1 MIEILSYQFMLYAL
15 IASILSGLS
24 CSILSNYIVLRKMEF
39 ISDGAAHT
47 AFGGIA
53 VAIFFGWNMNLVSI
67 ITGILF
73 AVFIYFV
80 GKKGKISENSLIGM
94 LFPLSMALGVI
105 IMNLKPGYTPEIE
118 SYLFGDILMVNLT
131 DIITLGII
139 LLSVIFFITIF
150 NKELKYFSYNER
162 MAKIYGV
169 PTELIRF
176 LFLIA
181 VALVVVTS
189 VKIIGIILVTS
200 MLITPGV
207 IAKIWAKSINQMVI
221 ISSIFGLLSSFL
233 GIYFS
238 YYLDIPSGPSIVV
251 LLFIFFLINYF
262 LKKLIKA

>member
-15 IASILSGLS
+15 IASVLSGLS

-47 AFGGIA
+47 TFGGIA
-53 VAIFFGWNMNLVSI
+53 VAVLFGWNMNLISI

-105 IMNLKPGYTPEIE
+105 LMNLKPGYTPEIE

-139 LLSVIFFITIF
+139 LISVILFITIF

-169 PTELIRF
+169 PVDLIRF

-207 IAKIWAKSINQMVI
+207 IAKLWAKSINQMVI
-221 ISSIFGLLSSFL
+221 ISAVFGLLSSFF
-233 GIYFS
+233 GIFFS

-251 LLFIFFLINYF
+251 ILFILFLINYSI
-262 LKKLIKA
+262 KKLMKI

>member
-207 IAKIWAKSINQMVI
+207 IAKLWAKSINQMVI

>member
-1 MIEILSYQFMLYAL
+1 MLYAL

-207 IAKIWAKSINQMVI
+207 IAKLWAKSINQMVI

>member
-1 MIEILSYQFMLYAL
+1 
-15 IASILSGLS
+15 
-24 CSILSNYIVLRKMEF
+24 
-39 ISDGAAHT
+39 
-47 AFGGIA
+47 
-53 VAIFFGWNMNLVSI
+53 
-67 ITGILF
+67 
-73 AVFIYFV
+73 
-80 GKKGKISENSLIGM
+80 M

>member
-1 MIEILSYQFMLYAL
+1 MLYAL

-207 IAKIWAKSINQMVI
+207 IAKLWAKSINQMVI

-262 LKKLIKA
+262 IKKLIKA

>member
-1 MIEILSYQFMLYAL
+1 MLYAL
-15 IASILSGLS
+15 IASVLSGLS

-53 VAIFFGWNMNLVSI
+53 VAILFGWNMNLVNI

-73 AVFIYFV
+73 AIFIFLV
-80 GKKGKISENSLIGM
+80 GKKGKVNENSLIGM

-105 IMNLKPGYTPEIE
+105 LMNLKPGYTPEIE
-118 SYLFGDILMVNLT
+118 SYLFGDILMVNLV

-139 LLSVIFFITIF
+139 LISVVLFVSIF

-207 IAKIWAKSINQMVI
+207 IAKLWAKSINQMVV

-251 LLFIFFLINYF
+251 VLFTFFLINYF
-262 LKKLIKA
+262 IKKLMKT

>member
-15 IASILSGLS
+15 IASVLSGLS

-53 VAIFFGWNMNLVSI
+53 VAILFGWNMNLVNI

-73 AVFIYFV
+73 AIFIFLV
-80 GKKGKISENSLIGM
+80 GKKGKVNENSLIGM

-105 IMNLKPGYTPEIE
+105 LMNLKPGYTPEIE
-118 SYLFGDILMVNLT
+118 SYLFGDILMVNLV

-139 LLSVIFFITIF
+139 LISVVLFVSIF

-207 IAKIWAKSINQMVI
+207 IAKLWAKSINQMVV

-251 LLFIFFLINYF
+251 VLFTFFLINYF
-262 LKKLIKA
+262 IKKLMKT

>member
-262 LKKLIKA
+262 IKKLIKA

>member
-1 MIEILSYQFMLYAL
+1 MIELLSYQFMAYAL
-15 IASILSGLS
+15 IASILSGLA

-53 VAIFFGWNMNLVSI
+53 VAVLFGWNMNLISI
-67 ITGILF
+67 ITGLLF
-73 AVFIYFV
+73 ATFIFFV
-80 GKKGKISENSLIGM
+80 GKKGKINENSLIGM

-105 IMNLKPGYTPEIE
+105 LMNLKPGYTPEIE
-118 SYLFGDILMVNLT
+118 SYLFGDILMVNMT

-139 LLSVIFFITIF
+139 LISVILFITIF

-169 PTELIRF
+169 PVDLIRY

-200 MLITPGV
+200 LLITPGV
-207 IAKIWAKSINQMVI
+207 IAKLWAKSINQMII
-221 ISSIFGLLSSFL
+221 ISSIFGVISAFF
-233 GIYFS
+233 GIYIS
-238 YYLDIPSGPSIVV
+238 YYLDIPSGPAIVV
-251 LLFIFFLINYF
+251 ILFIIFLINYF
-262 LKKLIKA
+262 IKKLIKT

>member
-1 MIEILSYQFMLYAL
+1 
-15 IASILSGLS
+15 
-24 CSILSNYIVLRKMEF
+24 MEF

-207 IAKIWAKSINQMVI
+207 IAKLWAKSINQMVI

>member
-1 MIEILSYQFMLYAL
+1 
-15 IASILSGLS
+15 
-24 CSILSNYIVLRKMEF
+24 MEF

>member
-1 MIEILSYQFMLYAL
+1 MLYAL

-53 VAIFFGWNMNLVSI
+53 VAILFGWNMNLVSI

-80 GKKGKISENSLIGM
+80 GKKGKINENSLIGM

-105 IMNLKPGYTPEIE
+105 LMNLKPGYTPEIE

-139 LLSVIFFITIF
+139 LISVILFITIF
-150 NKELKYFSYNER
+150 NTELKYFSYNER

-169 PTELIRF
+169 PTEIIRF

-207 IAKIWAKSINQMVI
+207 IAKLWAKSINQMVI
-221 ISSIFGLLSSFL
+221 ISSIFGLLSSFS
-233 GIYFS
+233 GIYLS

-251 LLFIFFLINYF
+251 ILFIFFLINYF
-262 LKKLIKA
+262 IKKNYKKIK

>member
-207 IAKIWAKSINQMVI
+207 IAKLWAKSINQMVI

-262 LKKLIKA
+262 IKKLIKA

>member
-1 MIEILSYQFMLYAL
+1 
-15 IASILSGLS
+15 
-24 CSILSNYIVLRKMEF
+24 
-39 ISDGAAHT
+39 
-47 AFGGIA
+47 
-53 VAIFFGWNMNLVSI
+53 MNLVSI

-207 IAKIWAKSINQMVI
+207 IAKLWAKSINQMVI

>member
-53 VAIFFGWNMNLVSI
+53 VAVLFGWNMNLISI

-105 IMNLKPGYTPEIE
+105 LMNLKPGYTPEIE

-139 LLSVIFFITIF
+139 LISVILFITIF

-169 PTELIRF
+169 PVDLIRF

-207 IAKIWAKSINQMVI
+207 IAKLWAKSINQMVI
-221 ISSIFGLLSSFL
+221 ISAVFGLLSSFF
-233 GIYFS
+233 GIFFS

-251 LLFIFFLINYF
+251 ILFIFFLINYSI
-262 LKKLIKA
+262 KKLMKI

>member
-1 MIEILSYQFMLYAL
+1 MSYQFMVYAL
-15 IASILSGLS
+15 IASVLSGLS
-24 CSILSNYIVLRKMEF
+24 CSILSNYVVLRKMEF

-53 VAIFFGWNMNLVSI
+53 IAILFGWNMNLISI
-67 ITGILF
+67 ITGIVF
-73 AVFIYFV
+73 ASFIFIIS
-80 GKKGKISENSLIGM
+80 KKGKINENSLIGM
-94 LFPLSMALGVI
+94 LFPLSMAVGVI
-105 IMNLKPGYTPEIE
+105 LMNLKPGYTPEIE

-139 LLSVIFFITIF
+139 LISVILFVTIL

-169 PTELIRF
+169 PVNLIKF

-181 VALVVVTS
+181 VSLVVVTS

-207 IAKIWAKSINQMVI
+207 IAKLWAKSINQMIVI
-221 ISSIFGLLSSFL
+221 STIFGFLSSFL
-233 GIYFS
+233 GIIIS

-251 LLFIFFLINYF
+251 TLFIMFIINYSI
-262 LKKLIKA
+262 KKVIN

>member
-53 VAIFFGWNMNLVSI
+53 VAILFGWNMNLVNI

-73 AVFIYFV
+73 AIFIFLV
-80 GKKGKISENSLIGM
+80 GKKGKVNENSLIGM

-105 IMNLKPGYTPEIE
+105 LMNLKPGYTPEIE
-118 SYLFGDILMVNLT
+118 SYLFGDILMVNLV

-139 LLSVIFFITIF
+139 LISIVLFVTIF

-207 IAKIWAKSINQMVI
+207 IAKLWAKSINQMVV

-251 LLFIFFLINYF
+251 VLFTFFLINYF
-262 LKKLIKA
+262 IKKLMKT

>member
-1 MIEILSYQFMLYAL
+1 MLYAL
-15 IASILSGLS
+15 IASVLSGLS

-53 VAIFFGWNMNLVSI
+53 VAILFGWNMNLVNI

-73 AVFIYFV
+73 AIFIFLV
-80 GKKGKISENSLIGM
+80 GKKGKVNENSLIGM

-105 IMNLKPGYTPEIE
+105 LMNLKPGYTPEIE
-118 SYLFGDILMVNLT
+118 SYLFGDILMVNLV

-139 LLSVIFFITIF
+139 LISVVLFVSIF

-207 IAKIWAKSINQMVI
+207 IAKLWAKSIDQMVV

-251 LLFIFFLINYF
+251 VLFTFFLINYF
-262 LKKLIKA
+262 IKKLMKT

>member
-131 DIITLGII
+131 DIIALGII
-139 LLSVIFFITIF
+139 LVSIIFFITIF

-207 IAKIWAKSINQMVI
+207 IAKLWAKSINQMVI

-262 LKKLIKA
+262 IKKLIKA